1 VLFSLYNCTVIE
13 ENNMSN
19 RLNFYDNIVSVGGR
33 GYLFSSIIF
42 IILHYR
48 AESRKEGGHCENA
61 PHFVKRKGTFF

>member
-33 GYLFSSIIF
+33 GTSLVASSLLYYITGLNLGKRVDIVKMHP
-42 IILHYR
+42 IL
-48 AESRKEGGHCENA
+48 
-61 PHFVKRKGTFF
+61 